1 MPLYDMLNEFRK
13 GHSHMAV
20 VVGEHSDHTEQ
31 SSTEKL
37 MDGKHRL
44 YALVCPVYTVHIFP
58 PELICIT

>member
-1 MPLYDMLNEFRK
+1 
-13 GHSHMAV
+13 MAV